1 MRSFSGLAISS
12 FWSLRILIGILFGP
26 KALLSLKF
34 CIMSSISSIVVG
46 ARKKEFS
53 FELKRYDEKDFCVGG
68 ILSTKLLAM
77 EVKNYENDLLFL
89 VHL

>member
-1 MRSFSGLAISS
+1 MRSCSGLAISS

-34 CIMSSISSIVVG
+34 FIMSSISSVVVG

-53 FELKRYDEKDFCVGG
+53 FVLKRYDEKDFCVGG
-68 ILSTKLLAM
+68 ILLTKLLAM
-77 EVKNYENDLLFL
+77 EVKKLLK
-89 VHL
+89 